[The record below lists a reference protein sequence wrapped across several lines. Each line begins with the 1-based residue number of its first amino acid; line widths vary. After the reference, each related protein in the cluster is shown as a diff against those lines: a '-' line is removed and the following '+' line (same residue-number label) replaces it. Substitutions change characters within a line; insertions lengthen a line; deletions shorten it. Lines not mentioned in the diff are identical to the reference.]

1 MGKQYFRE
9 FQHKM
14 FRLHMAVAAVCVAAS
29 AFFLVCMDAAF
40 NGAVIDAVEERFG
53 WNAAAWVMS
62 HEEWFVMGLLFLV
75 VFASFFALERY
86 CLGKMNRIFRN
97 IGILFQ
103 KDEQFMELDKE
114 FALLEQDLN
123 EQKRENLRSRQ
134 LMQLETKRKLDI
146 ITYLAHDIKTPLA
159 SVIGYLCL
167 LEETENLPEDIRRK
181 YTELTLEKAYRL
193 EKLVNEFFELT
204 RFNIGNIPLEK
215 DSINLLRMM
224 EQLADEFYPMAEK
237 KGCTIETDVPEGMHI
252 YADPD
257 KIARVFNNVLKNAL
271 AYGNP
276 DSRIRISAVKEGD
289 GQQICICNEGREIP
303 PEKLER
309 IFEQFYRLDASRS
322 SGTGGAG
329 LGLAIA
335 REIVKEHGG
344 TIDAFSEAGTT
355 TFRVW
360 LPVRGTAAGAC
371 SDAMETQVRP
381 RRENTY
387 ARAGQTADTETAE

>member
-14 FRLHMAVAAVCVAAS
+14 FRLHILAAFVCVVVS
-29 AFFLVCMDAAF
+29 ALLLLLMDAAF
-40 NGAVIDAVEERFG
+40 NGVVIDAIDDRFG
-53 WNAAAWVMS
+53 RSAAIWVMS
-62 HEEWFVMGLLFLV
+62 HEEWFIMVFLFLV

-86 CLGKMNRIFRN
+86 FLAKMNRIFRN

-103 KDEQFMELDKE
+103 KDEQFMELDEE

-123 EQKRENLRSRQ
+123 QQKRENLKSRQ

-167 LEETENLPEDIRRK
+167 LDETDNLPEDVRKK
-181 YTELTLEKAYRL
+181 YTALTLEKAYRL

-204 RFNIGNIPLEK
+204 RFNIGNIALEK
-215 DSINLLRMM
+215 DSINLPRMM
-224 EQLADEFYPMAEK
+224 EQLADEFYPMAEAK
-237 KGCTIETDVPEGMHI
+237 NCTILTEVPEGMAV

-271 AYGNP
+271 AYGSA
-276 DSRIRISAVKEGD
+276 DSSIRISAREEGE
-289 GQQICICNEGREIP
+289 GQLISISNTGREIP
-303 PEKLER
+303 QEKLER
-309 IFEQFYRLDASRS
+309 IFEQFYRLDESRN

-329 LGLAIA
+329 LGLAIS

-344 TIDAFSEAGTT
+344 TISASSKGGMT
-355 TFRVW
+355 TFQVW
-360 LPVRGTAAGAC
+360 LPSHGKESTYEGDSQTAAR
-371 SDAMETQVRP
+371 TV
-381 RRENTY
+381 
-387 ARAGQTADTETAE
+387 AE

>member
-9 FQHKM
+9 FQRKM
-14 FRLHMAVAAVCVAAS
+14 FRLHMMTAAMCVAVS
-29 AFFLVCMDAAF
+29 VFLLVLMDAAF
-40 NGAVIDAVEERFG
+40 NGAVIDAVEDRFG
-53 WNAAAWVMS
+53 RDAALWVMS
-62 HEEWFVMGLLFLV
+62 HEEWFIMGFLFLV
-75 VFASFFALERY
+75 VFASFFALEHY
-86 CLGKMNRIFRN
+86 CLAKMNRIFRN

-103 KDEQFMELDKE
+103 KDEQFMELDEE

-123 EQKRENLRSRQ
+123 QQKRENLRSRQ
-134 LMQLETKRKLDI
+134 LMQLEAQRKLDI

-167 LEETENLPEDIRRK
+167 LEETDNLPEEVRK
-181 YTELTLEKAYRL
+181 RYTELTLEKAYRL

-215 DSINLLRMM
+215 DYINLPRMM

-237 KGCTIETDVPEGMHI
+237 KGCAIETEVPEGMLI
-252 YADPD
+252 FADPD

-276 DSRIRISAVKEGD
+276 NSRIRISAEQEGD
-289 GQQICICNEGREIP
+289 GQQICICNAGREIP

-309 IFEQFYRLDASRS
+309 IFEQFYRLDESRS
-322 SGTGGAG
+322 SNTGGAG

-344 TIDAFSEAGTT
+344 TISAFSADGTT
-355 TFRVW
+355 TFQVW
-360 LPVRGTAAGAC
+360 LPMHGNAAGAC
-371 SDAMETQVRP
+371 QDARETG
-381 RRENTY
+381 
-387 ARAGQTADTETAE
+387 A